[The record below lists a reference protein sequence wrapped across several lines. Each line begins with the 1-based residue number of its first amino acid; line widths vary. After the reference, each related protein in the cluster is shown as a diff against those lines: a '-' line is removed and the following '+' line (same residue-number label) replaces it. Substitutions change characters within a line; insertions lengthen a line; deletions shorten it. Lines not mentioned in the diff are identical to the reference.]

1 MEAAAEADKA
11 KSQFLANMSHELRTP
26 LNAIIGYSELL
37 QDEAKDN
44 SHEDYLP
51 DLGKIHTS
59 AKHLLALINDIL
71 DISKIEAGKI
81 ELYLEDFPVE
91 QLANEVAATIQ
102 PLVAKNDN
110 RLEVHCSANAGTM
123 RADLTRVRQCLLNL
137 LSNACKF
144 TEKRAAVRLDVNRV
158 VVEGREFIQF
168 RIRDNGIGMTLR
180 NNSASCSRPSPRAD
194 ASTTR
199 KYGGT
204 GLGLVI
210 TRKFC
215 QMMGGDV
222 SVERAIGQGSVFT
235 MLVLLAGRDRVK
247 DASFRRLAGEP
258 RNDASNPRLLRAR
271 LISSFSSSRIRR

>member
-1 MEAAAEADKA
+1 MCVAMEAAAEADKA

-37 QDEAKDN
+37 QEEAGDN
-44 SHEDYLP
+44 GHEDYLP

-71 DISKIEAGKI
+71 DLSKIEAGKI
-81 ELYLEDFPVE
+81 ELYLEAFAVE
-91 QLANEVAATIQ
+91 TLVKEVSATLGPLA
-102 PLVAKNDN
+102 AKNNN
-110 RLEVHCSANAGTM
+110 RLETACAAATGTM
-123 RADLTRVRQCLLNL
+123 HADLTRVRQCLLNL

-144 TEKRAAVRLDVNRV
+144 TEKGVVKLEVKRIAA
-158 VVEGREFIQF
+158 EGRDWVQF
-168 RIRDNGIGMTLR
+168 RVSDNGIGMTPEQLGR
-180 NNSASCSRPSPRAD
+180 LFQAFSQAD

-222 SVERAIGQGSVFT
+222 HVESEPGKGSTFT
-235 MLVLLAGRDRVK
+235 MQLPAQVVK
-247 DASFRRLAGEP
+247 G
-258 RNDASNPRLLRAR
+258 
-271 LISSFSSSRIRR
+271 